1 MDERELRSAM
11 DNAVAVAPPPMTEG
25 PVLVAGRQ
33 ALKRRRALQ
42 ASTASAA
49 AVAIMAVGVTLLAP
63 GQGHNEFAPVGA
75 KPSAAPGSTAKDTPA
90 PPSSTRTNATET
102 AGPHYDRA
110 VALATALS
118 DLAPAGFGTPGD
130 LKGTGDFADRPLKSH
145 KAMSAGTVNG
155 TEVWNYAAGTP
166 LTKGEAVGEL
176 VATVYSPGSETTG
189 AGCGLKPTAWDSSL
203 AQCTEVNVGGKKV
216 AVASVTHPATDGL
229 PPTQWAGYRH
239 ADGTVVFVMQSQGMA
254 RSGRPVLA
262 VMPMKEQ
269 QLAALAVDPR
279 LAPR

>member
-25 PVLVAGRQ
+25 PVLMAGRQ

-49 AVAIMAVGVTLLAP
+49 AVAIMAVGVTVLGP
-63 GQGHNEFAPVGA
+63 GQGHNDFAPVGA

-110 VALATALS
+110 VALAAALS
-118 DLAPAGFGTPGD
+118 DLAPAGFGTPDD

-145 KAMSAGTVNG
+145 KAMSAGAVNG
-155 TEVWNYAAGTP
+155 TEVWHYAAGTP
-166 LTKGEAVGEL
+166 LTKGEGVGEL
-176 VATVYSPGSETTG
+176 VATVYSPGWETTG
-189 AGCGLKPTAWDSSL
+189 KGCGLRPTAWDATRAS
-203 AQCTEVNVGGKKV
+203 CIEVDVDGKKV
-216 AVASVTHPATDGL
+216 AVADVVYPPQDGL
-229 PPTQWAGYRH
+229 TSAQWAGYRH
-239 ADGTVVFVMQSQGMA
+239 SDGTVVFVMQSAGVA
-254 RSGRPVLA
+254 RSGRPHLGT
-262 VMPMKEQ
+262 MPMTGPE
-269 QLAALAVDPR
+269 LAAAAVDPR
-279 LAPR
+279 LQLR